1 MLKIVSMYSKVTH
14 LYVYQVWFSKVKRFS
29 KYELAECDAQSHFEG
44 RSDFVCRSTP
54 YNIFRY
60 LLWPN

>member
-1 MLKIVSMYSKVTH
+1 MLKIVSLCPKVTL

-29 KYELAECDAQSHFEG
+29 RYELAECDTQSHFEG

-60 LLWPN
+60 LLWSN